1 MNSSPVR
8 GHTIV
13 NSALQSRTLEYRWG
27 VVDASEPPDIRPVR
41 GYVTVLEHQSPADSA
56 FVTYKLLFSD
66 EEGHSLTA
74 FPSQDFGL
82 FASAAVLAMAE
93 VEGVEACDAELD
105 NGPSHLA
112 VLVPLALPGM

>member
-1 MNSSPVR
+1 MA
-8 GHTIV
+8 

-66 EEGHSLTA
+66 AEGRSLTA

-82 FASAAVLAMAE
+82 FASAAVLVMAE
-93 VEGVEACDAELD
+93 VEGVEACDVELYKD
-105 NGPSHLA
+105 SFPLA
-112 VLVPLALPGM
+112 VLVPLSLPGV

>member
-1 MNSSPVR
+1 MANS
-8 GHTIV
+8 
-13 NSALQSRTLEYRWG
+13 SALQSRTLEYRWG

-66 EEGHSLTA
+66 DEGRPLTA

-93 VEGVEACDAELD
+93 VEGAEACDDALA
-105 NGPSHLA
+105 NGPSPIA
-112 VLVPLALPGM
+112 VLVPLAMQEV